1 MYNFSPLPAVSADGV
16 HKSVA
21 VPSRLYS
28 RISQRQPL
36 AGSRITIKD
45 NFDLEGIKSTMM
57 NRAYT
62 ELYEPKKESAREV
75 QKLIDLGAVVVGK
88 TKMSAF
94 ASAEE
99 PTDQWIDYHCP
110 WNPRGDMYQSPSGS
124 TTGGAASL
132 AGYDWLHFS
141 VGTDTTGS
149 IRAPATCCGLYALR
163 STWNSGSLSGVVK
176 QCSEYDT
183 IGFLSRDLGSLH
195 RIAKS
200 ALELKSFD
208 SPPKRILYPSD
219 FFPHSNARQQT
230 MVDDYVDVLESYL
243 GVKRITFSFVERW
256 SQCPPEEAGGKPLK
270 EFLSKSGYYPFFYD
284 GYHEYD
290 HFRDEYRQVF
300 DKEPYVGPYMRFRW
314 DNGAKV
320 TKEERDTGL
329 AELKI
334 FRDWVMES
342 VFKPDPTTG
351 SNAILIIPSGNG
363 GPKYRDDPNNPPSPT
378 PTFSENYLASIL
390 QLPQLILPIGQNAY
404 HSRVSGRQEHR
415 PIVGSLVGAAGSD
428 LMLISLAKAAFEHA
442 NWPTSISTGRYM
454 FPLGDNCRNV
464 ASVGEGG
471 RTASKLT

>member
-141 VGTDTTGS
+141 VGTD
-149 IRAPATCCGLYALR
+149 
-163 STWNSGSLSGVVK
+163 
-176 QCSEYDT
+176 
-183 IGFLSRDLGSLH
+183 
-195 RIAKS
+195 
-200 ALELKSFD
+200 
-208 SPPKRILYPSD
+208 
-219 FFPHSNARQQT
+219 
-230 MVDDYVDVLESYL
+230 
-243 GVKRITFSFVERW
+243 
-256 SQCPPEEAGGKPLK
+256 
-270 EFLSKSGYYPFFYD
+270 SKY
-284 GYHEYD
+284 
-290 HFRDEYRQVF
+290 
-300 DKEPYVGPYMRFRW
+300 
-314 DNGAKV
+314 
-320 TKEERDTGL
+320 
-329 AELKI
+329 I
-334 FRDWVMES
+334 
-342 VFKPDPTTG
+342 
-351 SNAILIIPSGNG
+351 
-363 GPKYRDDPNNPPSPT
+363 
-378 PTFSENYLASIL
+378 
-390 QLPQLILPIGQNAY
+390 
-404 HSRVSGRQEHR
+404 
-415 PIVGSLVGAAGSD
+415 
-428 LMLISLAKAAFEHA
+428 
-442 NWPTSISTGRYM
+442 
-454 FPLGDNCRNV
+454 
-464 ASVGEGG
+464 
-471 RTASKLT
+471 